1 MTWFLVDD
9 NLTFHRK
16 VIAAGNAAMGLWVRA
31 GAQAARE
38 LSDGYVP
45 KSMANQL
52 GTRPQIAALI
62 RVGLWRDVDGGYEFH
77 DWLDINDS
85 RERVQEKRRS
95 NRDRQSRFR
104 ERNALP
110 DEVKA
115 PVTNASDNALR
126 NAVSNGALPYPALPV
141 PTETSSPSRPR
152 KRGSRIPENFE
163 VTPEMVAWAT
173 QTVPHVDGKWETEKF
188 INHWQGESSSNAT
201 KIDWVAAWRK
211 WMQIAAD
218 RQGPRGNGKP
228 QPAADDNS
236 WMRNR

>member
-31 GAQAARE
+31 GAQSARE
-38 LSDGYVP
+38 LSDGFVP

-52 GTRPQIAALI
+52 GTRAQIAALI

-104 ERNALP
+104 GRNALL
-110 DEVKA
+110 DEPEQ
-115 PVTNASDNALR
+115 PVSNASDNALR
-126 NAVSNGALPYPALPV
+126 NGVSNGALPSPPLPV
-141 PTETSSPSRPR
+141 PKETSSPRPR
-152 KRGSRIPENFE
+152 KRGSRIPDDFA
-163 VTPEMVAWAT
+163 VTAEMVSWAQET
-173 QTVPHVDGKWETEKF
+173 APHVDGKRETEKF
-188 INHWQGESSSNAT
+188 VNHWLGESGAAAT
-201 KIDWVAAWRK
+201 KIDWTAAWKK
-211 WMQIAAD
+211 WILIAAD
-218 RQGPRGNGKP
+218 RQPSRNGTPRPTSNE
-228 QPAADDNS
+228 DS
-236 WMRNR
+236 WMRAQ